1 MFSVYANGQLIYFPL
16 EEDLVIN
23 SPKLNLEMGKA
34 GSFQFGLPPTHRYYN
49 LLQNLKTIIT
59 VEYDGVE
66 IFRGRVLTMNRGFNN
81 IRQVVCEGDLAY
93 LVDSVQKGVKYKGG
107 THALFRQIIANHNSR
122 VEDSKKFT
130 VGNITV
136 LDKDV
141 IISGS
146 SDTITKYETTKFD
159 YEQIVLNSIVDDW
172 MTTYDY
178 IQDTIIEYCGGYL
191 RTRRVGDT
199 TYIDLLKDYGQTSIQ
214 KIEFGTNLID
224 LSEEVK
230 SEDLY
235 TVLIPLGEDNLTIS
249 KLKEV
254 HEVREGPSGDLIYY
268 TSGDEIIDVRGVAQY
283 GRIVK
288 THTFDSVNNV
298 ETLVEN
304 GFDLLRNH
312 ENMPITFT
320 IKAVDMHMVDG
331 SNGAIYVGD
340 KVYLNSIPHSLT
352 QYLTCT
358 KIEYDMNNPAN
369 NTYTFGNP
377 KQTMTERYKKDK
389 KKTKKSGRSSA
400 GKAGKA
406 ADVASVE
413 ADTNLEQFAKE
424 EGRRIDAWLNVD
436 KDQGHISLGALYNDW
451 HSAKDYMTNTVG
463 IDLDAKTATI
473 SLSAIHE
480 KVNATE
486 SLLNKAGITIDGVN
500 AGITLTAEHQKTNKM
515 GQLMNDAGITIDAV
529 KAGMNLYANYKLT
542 DNLGKIIQN
551 NLGIKLDGS
560 QGKLDIFADHTTTV
574 NMKDVI
580 TNKLGLKM
588 DASQGKIDLGVVST
602 KVGQMAQ
609 VITRDL
615 GLKLD
620 ASNGQVTL
628 MNKLH
633 DLSESS
639 AKFESFVS
647 GTKVTAGMYAEMGG
661 KVSSVETWIEN
672 NKSKIVLNADMVSFV
687 DGSIIDAKKTLRA
700 DFSKIVTDY
709 IKAGFSMT
717 GRLNAVDINASGL
730 VSVKDLSNSNKAT
743 LRNLAVTG
751 KCTCEYKGVQSAIAT
766 EAWAKQYIKDQLKN
780 YASSSHKHE
789 VSFSHTHTVNPSTNR
804 TNSQSI
810 TKVKSGTPVT

>member
-107 THALFRQIIANHNSR
+107 THALFRKIIANHNSR

-191 RTRRVGDT
+191 RTRRVGNT
-199 TYIDLLKDYGQTSIQ
+199 TYIDLLKDYGQTSVQ

-224 LSEEVK
+224 LNEEVK

-254 HEVREGPSGDLIYY
+254 HEVGEGPSGDLIYY

-320 IKAVDMHMVDG
+320 VKAVDMHMVDG

-389 KKTKKSGRSSA
+389 EKTKKSGRSSA

-413 ADTNLEQFAKE
+413 ADTNLEQFAKD

-436 KDQGHISLGALYNDW
+436 PDQGHIDLGAFYEKWNADRMVLRNDVGINLDAIAGTVDIFSMNKTLDN
-451 HSAKDYMTNTVG
+451 HGNQISTSEARIQTLANDQEAQVKQFTDFQTKTTSSLTSIIQRSDAQGASIEALAKYDTQNTKNLAGITARVSAAESQLKSFTEFSTDTKKRLTSIEQISNDQGASIKLQSEAMGKLGNRVASIEITANDLESKINLKANTVTVDAK
-463 IDLDAKTATI
+463 ILDAK
-473 SLSAIHE
+473 
-480 KVNATE
+480 
-486 SLLNKAGITIDGVN
+486 KA
-500 AGITLTAEHQKTNKM
+500 
-515 GQLMNDAGITIDAV
+515 
-529 KAGMNLYANYKLT
+529 
-542 DNLGKIIQN
+542 
-551 NLGIKLDGS
+551 
-560 QGKLDIFADHTTTV
+560 
-574 NMKDVI
+574 
-580 TNKLGLKM
+580 
-588 DASQGKIDLGVVST
+588 
-602 KVGQMAQ
+602 
-609 VITRDL
+609 
-615 GLKLD
+615 
-620 ASNGQVTL
+620 
-628 MNKLH
+628 
-633 DLSESS
+633 
-639 AKFESFVS
+639 
-647 GTKVTAGMYAEMGG
+647 
-661 KVSSVETWIEN
+661 
-672 NKSKIVLNADMVSFV
+672 
-687 DGSIIDAKKTLRA
+687 LRA
-700 DFSKIVTDY
+700 EFNEIVANKIS
-709 IKAGFSMT
+709 AGFTMT

-730 VSVKDLSNSNKAT
+730 VSVKDIKNTNKAT

-751 KCTCEYKGVQSAIAT
+751 KCTCEYNGVQSAIAT
-766 EAWAKQYIKDQLKN
+766 QAWVKEQLKN
-780 YASSSHKHE
+780 YASSTHKHS
-789 VSFSHTHTVNPSTNR
+789 VSIAHTHATTIDGKRYTIGGISVTSRDT
-804 TNSQSI
+804 
-810 TKVKSGTPVT
+810 GTPK

>member
-49 LLQNLKTIIT
+49 LLQNLKTNIT

-81 IRQVVCEGDLAY
+81 IRQVACEGDLAY

-130 VGNITV
+130 VGNITI
-136 LDKDV
+136 DDREV

-172 MTTYDY
+172 MTTFDY

-199 TYIDLLKDYGQTSIQ
+199 TYIDLLKDYGRTSIQ

-249 KLKEV
+249 KAKEV
-254 HEVREGPSGDLIYY
+254 HEVREGLSSDLVYY

-298 ETLVEN
+298 ETLIEN

-320 IKAVDMHMVDG
+320 VKAVDMHMVDG

-340 KVYLNSIPHSLT
+340 RVYLNSVPHSLT

-389 KKTKKSGRSSA
+389 EKTKKSGRSSA

-413 ADTNLEQFAKE
+413 AETNLEQFAKD
-424 EGRRIDAWLNVD
+424 EGKRIDAWLNVD
-436 KDQGHISLGALYNDW
+436 PDHGHIDLGAFYEKWNADRKVLRND
-451 HSAKDYMTNTVG
+451 VG
-463 IDLDAKTATI
+463 INLDAIAGTVDIFSMNETLDNHGNKISTSEARIQTLANEQEAQVKQFTDFQTKTTS
-473 SLSAIHE
+473 SLTSIIQRSDAQEASIE
-480 KVNATE
+480 ALAKYDTQNTKNLAGITARVSATE
-486 SLLNKAGITIDGVN
+486 SQLKSFTEFSTD
-500 AGITLTAEHQKTNKM
+500 TKKRLTSIEQIS
-515 GQLMNDAGITIDAV
+515 NDQGAS
-529 KAGMNLYANYKLT
+529 
-542 DNLGKIIQN
+542 
-551 NLGIKLDGS
+551 IKL
-560 QGKLDIFADHTTTV
+560 QAEANGKLGNRVAAIEITAD
-574 NMKDVI
+574 
-580 TNKLGLKM
+580 
-588 DASQGKIDLGVVST
+588 DL
-602 KVGQMAQ
+602 
-609 VITRDL
+609 
-615 GLKLD
+615 
-620 ASNGQVTL
+620 
-628 MNKLH
+628 
-633 DLSESS
+633 E
-639 AKFESFVS
+639 
-647 GTKVTAGMYAEMGG
+647 
-661 KVSSVETWIEN
+661 
-672 NKSKIVLNADMVSFV
+672 SKINLKANTVTV
-687 DGSIIDAKKTLRA
+687 DAQILDAKKTLRA
-700 DFSKIVTDY
+700 EFNEIVANKIS
-709 IKAGFSMT
+709 AGFTMT

-766 EAWAKQYIKDQLKN
+766 QAWVKEQLKN
-780 YASSSHKHE
+780 YASSTHK
-789 VSFSHTHTVNPSTNR
+789 HTVNIRHVHTVNGV
-804 TNSQSI
+804 T
-810 TKVKSGTPVT
+810 TSGVTAAPDRDTGKPK

>member
-320 IKAVDMHMVDG
+320 VKAVDMHMFDG

-340 KVYLNSIPHSLT
+340 KVYLNSVPHSLT

-389 KKTKKSGRSSA
+389 EKTKKSGRSSA

-413 ADTNLEQFAKE
+413 ADTNLEEFAKD

-436 KDQGHISLGALYNDW
+436 PDQGHIDLGAFYKGWINDR
-451 HSAKDYMTNTVG
+451 DTFRNDVG
-463 IDLDAKTATI
+463 IDLDAPAGTVDIFSMSKAVDEQGNQIAASEARIQTLANYQEAQVKQFTDFQTKTTS
-473 SLSAIHE
+473 SLTSIIQRSDAQGASIE
-480 KVNATE
+480 ALAKYDTQNTKNLAGITARVSATE
-486 SLLNKAGITIDGVN
+486 SQLKSFTEFSTD
-500 AGITLTAEHQKTNKM
+500 TKKRLTSIEQISNEQGAS
-515 GQLMNDAGITIDAV
+515 
-529 KAGMNLYANYKLT
+529 
-542 DNLGKIIQN
+542 
-551 NLGIKLDGS
+551 IKL
-560 QGKLDIFADHTTTV
+560 QAEATGKLGNRVAAIEITAD
-574 NMKDVI
+574 
-580 TNKLGLKM
+580 
-588 DASQGKIDLGVVST
+588 DL
-602 KVGQMAQ
+602 
-609 VITRDL
+609 
-615 GLKLD
+615 
-620 ASNGQVTL
+620 
-628 MNKLH
+628 
-633 DLSESS
+633 E
-639 AKFESFVS
+639 
-647 GTKVTAGMYAEMGG
+647 
-661 KVSSVETWIEN
+661 
-672 NKSKIVLNADMVSFV
+672 SKINLKANTVTV
-687 DGSIIDAKKTLRA
+687 DAKILDAKKALRA
-700 DFSKIVTDY
+700 EFNEIVANKIS
-709 IKAGFSMT
+709 AGFTMT
-717 GRLNAVDINASGL
+717 GRLNAADIYASGVVQTATL
-730 VSVKDLSNSNKAT
+730 KNTNKAT
-743 LRNLAVTG
+743 LRNLEVTG
-751 KCTCEYKGVQSAIAT
+751 TCKCEYKGVQSVIAT
-766 EAWAKQYIKDQLKN
+766 QAWVKEQLKN
-780 YASSSHKHE
+780 YASSSHVHS
-789 VSFSHTHTVNPSTNR
+789 VNIRHTHTVEGNKTGGVTVNPDRNTTSP
-804 TNSQSI
+804 
-810 TKVKSGTPVT
+810 K